1 VEQLSEKRYTS
12 TALGIA
18 AQLVRSSIV
27 ALAGAISIAC
37 RDSSARGNTGPDPA
51 GETAQPT
58 AAASVDVVLPGVDSS
73 AMTPRERHEWSS
85 LVLELLAPCPN
96 VPVSVAQCVQEGRA
110 CATCGQ
116 AAKWVAH
123 LVRDGSSKE
132 QIRHAYK
139 QRFDPAGVRPIPV
152 DGSPSRGP
160 EDAPVVIVEFA
171 DFECPHCRLAV
182 SLLDSVLAAH
192 PDKVRLIYKSYTLS
206 FHQRGEPAAR
216 AALAAGL
223 QGKFWEMEHLLF
235 DRQEHLDPSDLDRYA
250 VLLRLDVPKW
260 KADMDSPGIRE
271 RIEHDHT
278 LGEDLKLKGTPAI
291 YINGR
296 ELDVEADESLEGRV
310 AAELGVA
317 PHATGDAPADAVDAS
332 PPTPPVASGSKP
344 R

>member
-1 VEQLSEKRYTS
+1 
-12 TALGIA
+12 
-18 AQLVRSSIV
+18 
-27 ALAGAISIAC
+27 
-37 RDSSARGNTGPDPA
+37 
-51 GETAQPT
+51 
-58 AAASVDVVLPGVDSS
+58 
-73 AMTPRERHEWSS
+73 MTPRERHAWSS
-85 LVLELLAPCPN
+85 LVQELLAPCPN
-96 VPVSVAQCVQEGRA
+96 VPVSVAQCLQEGRA
-110 CATCGQ
+110 CGTCAQ

-123 LVRDGSSKE
+123 AVRDGASDE
-132 QIRHAYK
+132 QIRQAYK
-139 QRFDPAGVRPIPV
+139 QRFDPAGVRSIPI

-216 AALAAGL
+216 AAFAAGL

-235 DRQEHLDPSDLDRYA
+235 ERQEHLEPSDLDRYA
-250 VLLRLDVPKW
+250 VLLRLDIPKW
-260 KADMDSPGIRE
+260 KADMDSPAIKE
-271 RIEHDHT
+271 RIEHDHA
-278 LGEDLKLKGTPAI
+278 LGEDFQLKGTPAI

-296 ELDVEADESLEGRV
+296 ELDVEEDESLEGRV

-317 PHATGDAPADAVDAS
+317 PHPPGDATADAAAAS
-332 PPTPPVASGSKP
+332 QAPPVASGSKP

>member
-1 VEQLSEKRYTS
+1 M
-12 TALGIA
+12 G
-18 AQLVRSSIV
+18 
-27 ALAGAISIAC
+27 IAC
-37 RDSSARGNTGPDPA
+37 RDSSARGSTGPDPT
-51 GETAQPT
+51 GENAQ
-58 AAASVDVVLPGVDSS
+58 AAAAPAADVVLPGVDSS

-85 LVLELLAPCPN
+85 LVLDLMAPCPS
-96 VPVSVAQCVQEGRA
+96 VPVSVAECVRENRA
-110 CATCGQ
+110 CGTCGQ
-116 AAKWVAH
+116 AAKGVASPSCA
-123 LVRDGSSKE
+123 DGSSEE
-132 QIRHAYK
+132 QVRRAYK
-139 QRFDPAGVRPIPV
+139 QRFDPSGVRTIPV

-216 AALAAGL
+216 AAFAAGL

-235 DRQEHLDPSDLDRYA
+235 ERQEHLEPSDIDRYA

-260 KADMDSPGIRE
+260 KADMDSPGIKD
-271 RIEHDHT
+271 RIEHDHA
-278 LGEDLKLKGTPAI
+278 LGEEFKLKGTPTI

-310 AAELGVA
+310 AAELGTA
-317 PHATGDAPADAVDAS
+317 PHPAGDAPADAVDAAPQA
-332 PPTPPVASGSKP
+332 PPIASGSKP